1 MAFQVVN
8 ATRPVARG
16 IGPSA
21 GTQEIVLSTNMAGS
35 NGRSCSAD
43 LSLCGAYI
51 DFNESLGPI
60 PGPWKFVQN
69 TTTVIK
75 NPASPLGSGYWT
87 PAQWPGNRNN
97 HTPSEVDPGYPDGG
111 CLFNLRL
118 DRTERKEY
126 SLEYP
131 EVKARMVA
139 RMKVLFATTFQSSA
153 KLHMIQA

>member
-1 MAFQVVN
+1 M
-8 ATRPVARG
+8 
-16 IGPSA
+16 
-21 GTQEIVLSTNMAGS
+21 
-35 NGRSCSAD
+35 
-43 LSLCGAYI
+43 
-51 DFNESLGPI
+51 
-60 PGPWKFVQN
+60 QN

-97 HTPSEVDPGYPDGG
+97 HTPSEVDPGCPDGG

-139 RMKVLFATTFQSSA
+139 RMKVLFATTFQSNATHTGGFDDCQSEFTVA
-153 KLHMIQA
+153 RELHGFFGTCCKKK